1 MNPDKNH
8 LNTRTKII
16 VSILV
21 LVAAAGFAGWLIG
34 RSNNSSNNGQ
44 SSTSTQTAS
53 SNIVEGSNVKSLVSY
68 TLPDGWREGTCPTL
82 SSTIYVSPNNT
93 SLDCNA
99 NPSAPV
105 KIYVDSQSTTDCQQ
119 LQPTDNKGIKKH
131 VCISLY
137 IDGHKSIKALTTYS
151 SGSSY
156 NTDTTMAYYYISTS
170 KGVVAMQYTYTS
182 ANDYQIGFDQLAT
195 TTKIK
200 S

>member
-16 VSILV
+16 ILAV
-21 LVAAAGFAGWLIG
+21 VIVAAAGLVGWLIG
-34 RSNNSSNNGQ
+34 RNSSSNNGQ
-44 SSTSTQTAS
+44 TPSSTQTT
-53 SNIVEGSNVKSLVSY
+53 SNSTVEGSNVKTLVSY
-68 TLPDGWREGTCPTL
+68 TLPDGWREGTCPTS

-93 SLDCNA
+93 SLDCTA
-99 NPSAPV
+99 NPSAPI
-105 KIYVDSQSTTDCQQ
+105 KIYVDSQNTTDCQQ

-137 IDGHKSIKALTTYS
+137 IDGHKSLKALTTYS

-170 KGVVAMQYTYTS
+170 KGVIAMQYTYTS
-182 ANDYQIGFDQLAT
+182 ANDYQIGFDQLAKSA
-195 TTKIK
+195 KIK